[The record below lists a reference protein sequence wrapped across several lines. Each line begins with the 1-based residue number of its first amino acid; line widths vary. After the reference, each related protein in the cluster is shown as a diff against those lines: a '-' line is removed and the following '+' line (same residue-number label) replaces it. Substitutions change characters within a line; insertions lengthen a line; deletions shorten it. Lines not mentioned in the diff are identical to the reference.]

1 MVQEQKK
8 IHEEIEEEKIR
19 NIKNETEAWKF
30 INKCRRK
37 RIEKINE
44 DIQSEEWRNYFTELL
59 EGTQEKM
66 TLNIKDEERVVKK
79 KEEEIK
85 EITGEELI
93 ETLKKLKRN
102 K

>member
-79 KEEEIK
+79 KEKEIK